1 MSYASILAAA
11 FVVWPVTCLAGTQ
24 GNPLLMALAAL
35 PALFLARPSWRPA
48 PALLAALGFLVWAI
62 ASETWSPV
70 SRGIVSGSLA
80 GGDFAIRSAGL
91 RMVLTLVFGTLL
103 IGGALRIEP
112 GRAQLSARIML
123 GAVALHG
130 LLLIATPH
138 LAGDVLPYF
147 YDHDPA
153 KYPEGWQNLDRA
165 ANAFALV
172 LPILAAYLL
181 ARPGLAWKGIGLFL
195 VAASLVSIALLGTSA
210 AMIGIVLMLV
220 AFLVMWALP
229 RTGLR
234 WLFTG
239 VAAYIALAPVLIG
252 GLLHLLTR
260 MGVTLPGSFQ
270 SRAWSW
276 DVVIGRIREA
286 PVKGH
291 GIDATKSWQ
300 ETYAAHP
307 DWLAQLPD
315 FWAYYPV
322 VPGHPHNM
330 ALQIWAETGLIGAGL
345 AALTVLLIGWRLPA
359 GDRLRPDVRLAIAG
373 LLAAAVSLFSFSYS
387 VWNEA
392 FWATLALSVA
402 GLVLL
407 SRRERSSLA

>member
-1 MSYASILAAA
+1 
-11 FVVWPVTCLAGTQ
+11 
-24 GNPLLMALAAL
+24 
-35 PALFLARPSWRPA
+35 
-48 PALLAALGFLVWAI
+48 
-62 ASETWSPV
+62 
-70 SRGIVSGSLA
+70 
-80 GGDFAIRSAGL
+80 
-91 RMVLTLVFGTLL
+91 
-103 IGGALRIEP
+103 
-112 GRAQLSARIML
+112 
-123 GAVALHG
+123 
-130 LLLIATPH
+130 
-138 LAGDVLPYF
+138 
-147 YDHDPA
+147 
-153 KYPEGWQNLDRA
+153 
-165 ANAFALV
+165 
-172 LPILAAYLL
+172 
-181 ARPGLAWKGIGLFL
+181 
-195 VAASLVSIALLGTSA
+195 
-210 AMIGIVLMLV
+210 MLV

-373 LLAAAVSLFSFSYS
+373 VLAAAVSLFSFSYS